1 MKSIVMPIPKEI
13 GTVQL
18 SEETKTQLAQEVKE
32 TLANDA
38 ITSTSSRN
46 DEKTKFTATDMWN
59 RNRNSR
65 SASDRIRK
73 WNLN

>member
-1 MKSIVMPIPKEI
+1 MKSIVMPIPQDF

-18 SEETKTQLAQEVKE
+18 SEETKTQLTQEVKE
-32 TLANDA
+32 TLANEA
-38 ITSTSSRN
+38 NTN
-46 DEKTKFTATDMWN
+46 NQTKFTATDMWN

-65 SASDRIRK
+65 SASDRMRK